1 MSVFDYFK
9 PVLTWPAQKV
19 REFLSQESHE
29 EYNLVDVREPKE
41 YEQDHLP
48 GAQLIP
54 VGKLPDRLRELDPNK
69 PTIVY

>member
-1 MSVFDYFK
+1 MSVLDYFK
-9 PVLTWPAQKV
+9 PVSTWSAEKI
-19 REFLSQESHE
+19 REFLSQECQE

-41 YEQDHLP
+41 YEQGHLP